1 MSGLTCLTILMFI
14 SFDSETLNLKWFVMS
29 YLKFDKDLIISL
41 EYSLYRNVLRT
52 NRRGAYHNTSISGC
66 NTTKYQGLLVMPIPS
81 LDDDNHLILSS
92 FDETVIQHGAEF
104 NLGIHKYTGDNYS
117 PRGHKYIR
125 EFNSDSIPKT
135 IYRVGGVI
143 LSKEILFSS
152 KQNSVMIRY
161 TLLEAHSPTTIRFK
175 PFLAFRNVFILTQEN
190 DDVDKS
196 YREIENGIS
205 TSMYAGY
212 PELYMQF
219 NTEAKFIFDPHW
231 NKGIEYLQDMQAGD
245 TYKEDLYVPGYFEM
259 PIKKGDVFI
268 FSAGDTLKN
277 TSTLADEFE
286 EEVNRRTPRSTFYN
300 CLKNSSHQ
308 FFYTPNANEQYLL
321 AGYPW
326 FKVRARD
333 QFISLPGCTIS
344 VGRVDDFEKIMDTA
358 IVQMKSLMKGIPCD
372 GLLKEVDDPD
382 IPLWIIWSLQ
392 QFSKERPE
400 IFKRKYSGLVL
411 FIIDYIL
418 KNKHP
423 NLYVD
428 DSNGL
433 LYTYGKDKPV
443 SWMNAVIDGKPV
455 IPRSGY
461 LVEFN
466 ALWYNALKF
475 GQQINKDNDNITME
489 HELSQK
495 SDIVKESFTA
505 IFVNSSGYLY
515 DFVDGTH
522 TDWSLRPNM
531 LFAVSLDYSPL
542 ENHRKRSIVDF
553 ATKELLT
560 PGGIRSL
567 SPKGDSYNP
576 YYCCNPREREI
587 AYFNGPAFPWLFGP
601 YIEAY
606 LKVYQYSGL
615 SMIDRIMVDIESEI
629 SNDCIGTISELYD
642 SSPPFTAHGAYS
654 FAMSVAEILRAMQL
668 MKKYTEKKLK

>member
-1 MSGLTCLTILMFI
+1 
-14 SFDSETLNLKWFVMS
+14 MS

-52 NRRGAYHNTSISGC
+52 NRRGAYQNTSISGC

-92 FDETVIQHGAEF
+92 FDETVIQHEAEF

-135 IYRVGGVI
+135 IYRVGGVV
-143 LSKEILFSS
+143 LSKEIMLSS
-152 KQNSVMIRY
+152 EQNTVMIRY
-161 TLLEAHSPTTIRFK
+161 TLIEAHSPTTIRFK
-175 PFLAFRNVFILTQEN
+175 PFLAFRNVFMLTQEN
-190 DDVDKS
+190 ENVDKS

-205 TSMYAGY
+205 TCMYSGY
-212 PELYMQF
+212 PELFMQF
-219 NTEAKFIFDPHW
+219 NSNTNFIYQPHW

-259 PIKKGDVFI
+259 PIKKGDSII
-268 FSAGDTLKN
+268 FSAGDTVKD
-277 TSTLADEFE
+277 TSTLENEFE
-286 EEVNRRTPRSTFYN
+286 EEIKRRTPRSSFYN

-308 FFYTPNANEQYLL
+308 FFYIPKPGEQYLL

-333 QFISLPGCTIS
+333 QFIALPGCTLA

-358 IVQMKSLMKGIPCD
+358 ISQIRKVMVGRPSA
-372 GLLKEVDDPD
+372 GLLKQIDDPD
-382 IPLWIIWSLQ
+382 LPLWGIWAFQ
-392 QFSKERPE
+392 QYAKERPE
-400 IFKRKYSGLVL
+400 EFQKKYADLVL
-411 FIIDYIL
+411 EIIDYVL
-418 KNKHP
+418 NNKHP
-423 NLYVD
+423 NLRVD
-428 DSNGL
+428 PDNSLLSTNGH
-433 LYTYGKDKPV
+433 DKPV
-443 SWMNAVIDGKPV
+443 SWMNAVIDRRPV
-455 IPRSGY
+455 VPRSGF

-475 GQQINKDNDNITME
+475 CEGIYQTKGDKTME
-489 HELSQK
+489 FQLSQK
-495 SDIVKESFTA
+495 SDIVKESFTSV
-505 IFVNSSGYLY
+505 FVNNAGYLF
-515 DFVDGTH
+515 DFVNGTH
-522 TDWSLRPNM
+522 KDWSLRPNM
-531 LFAVSLDYSPL
+531 LFAVSLDHSPL

-553 ATKELLT
+553 VTKELLT

-567 SPKGDSYNP
+567 SPKSENYKP
-576 YYCCNPREREI
+576 YYSSHPREREM

-606 LKVYQYSGL
+606 LKVYQRSGL

-642 SSPPFTAHGAYS
+642 STPPFTAHGAFS
-654 FAMSVAEILRAMQL
+654 FAMSVAEILRAMKL
-668 MKKYTEKKLK
+668 VKKYT

>member
-1 MSGLTCLTILMFI
+1 M
-14 SFDSETLNLKWFVMS
+14 N

-52 NRRGAYHNTSISGC
+52 NRRGAYQNTSISGC
-66 NTTKYQGLLVMPIPS
+66 NTTKYQGLLVMPVPT

-104 NLGIHKYTGDNYS
+104 NLGIHKYAGDNYS

-143 LSKEILFSS
+143 LSKEIMFSS
-152 KQNSVMIRY
+152 QQNSVMIRY

-175 PFLAFRNVFILTQEN
+175 PFLAFRNVFMLTQEN
-190 DDVDKS
+190 DNVDKS
-196 YREIENGIS
+196 YREVDNGIS
-205 TSMYAGY
+205 TRMYSMY
-212 PELYMQF
+212 PELFMQF
-219 NTEAKFIFDPHW
+219 SREADFIYQPHW
-231 NKGIEYLQDMQAGD
+231 YKGVEYLQDMQSGD

-259 PIKKGDVFI
+259 PIKKGDTIV
-268 FSAGDTLKN
+268 FSAGDTLKD
-277 TSTLADEFE
+277 TTTLVKEFE
-286 EEVNRRTPRSTFYN
+286 EEIKHRTPRSSFYN

-308 FFYTPNANEQYLL
+308 FFYIPKPNEQYLL

-333 QFISLPGCTIS
+333 QFIALPGCTLA
-344 VGRVDDFEKIMDTA
+344 VGRIDDFEKIMDTA
-358 IVQMKSLMKGIPCD
+358 ILQIRNLMAGMQTT
-372 GLLKEVDDPD
+372 GLLKQLEDPD
-382 IPLWIIWSLQ
+382 LPLWTIWAFQ
-392 QFSKERPE
+392 QYEKERSE
-400 IFKRKYSGLVL
+400 KFYEKYADIVL
-411 FIIDYIL
+411 EIIDYIL
-418 KNKHP
+418 NNKHS
-423 NLYVD
+423 NLRVD
-428 DSNGL
+428 PDNSL
-433 LYTYGKDKPV
+433 LSTYGHDKPV
-443 SWMNAVIDGKPV
+443 SWMNAIIDGRPV
-455 IPRSGY
+455 VPRSGY

-475 GQQINKDNDNITME
+475 GEEIYKAKGNKMKE
-489 HELSQK
+489 SQLSQK
-495 SDIVKESFTA
+495 SDIVKESFTSV
-505 IFVNSSGYLY
+505 FVNSAGYLF

-542 ENHRKRSIVDF
+542 EKHRKRSIVDF

-560 PGGIRSL
+560 PKGIRSL
-567 SPKGDSYNP
+567 SPKGENYNP
-576 YYCCNPREREI
+576 YYSSNPRESEI
-587 AYFNGPAFPWLFGP
+587 AYFNGPSFPWLLGP

-606 LKVYQYSGL
+606 LKVYQRSGVSL
-615 SMIDRIMVDIESEI
+615 VDRILIEIEDEI

-654 FAMSVAEILRAMQL
+654 FAMSVAELLRAKKL
-668 MKKYTEKKLK
+668 IKKYS